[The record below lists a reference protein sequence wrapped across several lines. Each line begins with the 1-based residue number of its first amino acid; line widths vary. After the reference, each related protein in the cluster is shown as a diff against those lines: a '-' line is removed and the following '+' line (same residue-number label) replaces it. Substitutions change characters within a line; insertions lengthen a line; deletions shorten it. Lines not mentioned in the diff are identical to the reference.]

1 MYRHSNLK
9 NMIEIKITTESVA
22 EMHKE
27 LQELLFG
34 AKTTNQL
41 DIPVLTTNQ
50 LDIPVLTPEPVAVQ
64 PEVEEEQ
71 APKKPVKRRTKTVKA
86 EETPVQEE
94 ATKEEAP
101 APVKE
106 KEAPAEEKAPAP
118 TEAEEEEAP
127 AEDGDDIFAGKTD
140 AEVLNILRAKVTEF
154 NAADPGNVAK
164 SKKIFME
171 YKVATV
177 LKLSRSQAI
186 DFYNK
191 LSAE

>member
-1 MYRHSNLK
+1 
-9 NMIEIKITTESVA
+9 MIEIKITTESVA

-34 AKTTNQL
+34 AK
-41 DIPVLTTNQ
+41 TTNQ

-86 EETPVQEE
+86 GEAPVQEE
-94 ATKEEAP
+94 GTKEEAPAPVKEKEAP

>member
-9 NMIEIKITTESVA
+9 TMIEIKITTESVA

-27 LQELLFG
+27 LHELLFG
-34 AKTTNQL
+34 AKTTNQAAA
-41 DIPVLTTNQ
+41 PA
-50 LDIPVLTPEPVAVQ
+50 PAPEPVAVQ
-64 PEVEEEQ
+64 PEVEEEE
-71 APKKPVKRRTKTVKA
+71 APKKPAKRRTKTVKA
-86 EETPVQEE
+86 EEAPIQEE
-94 ATKEEAP
+94 ETKEEAP

-118 TEAEEEEAP
+118 TEAEDEEAP

-140 AEVLNILRAKVTEF
+140 AEVLNILRSKVTEF